1 MIEEL
6 YKQSNETQIEYIYRV
21 VSLKRAKEI
30 SITWKKL
37 AEILN
42 SQTGFN
48 YNESTYRKWKLTNYA
63 DYDFKD
69 ESPSVF
75 VQDVTRLIN
84 TLKRRVNR
92 EETIKQIAKECS
104 DKISSRIIFQPSLKA
119 DKCSQNTCKQVACL
133 LLSDWHYGISFDISI
148 NKYNVD
154 IAQDRIT
161 KLKQDVCEW
170 LNYHKGLIDE
180 LYIFNLG
187 DLISGRIHN
196 TIRIDNTIDVVTQ
209 TIRVSEILAEFIED
223 ISTQTSLNIQYFDT
237 LDNHSRIEPLK
248 ESSLDVES
256 LQRFTHWFL
265 TYRFSHIDSIQ
276 IVDNTFSD
284 DIITTT
290 ILGHRVGAVHGD
302 KDKQMQVVSN
312 ISMITRDV
320 YDLICTAHMH
330 HFSGDEQNECVVVSN
345 SSLMGTDKFA
355 QRLRLSSVPA
365 QLMILITEKNPCR
378 EIIRFELD

>member
-6 YKQSNETQIEYIYRV
+6 YKQPNETKIEYIYRV
-21 VSLKRAKEI
+21 VSLKKAKEI
-30 SITWKKL
+30 SITWTKL

-42 SQTGFN
+42 NETGFN
-48 YNESTYRKWKLTNYA
+48 YDESTYRRWKLISYA
-63 DYDFKD
+63 DYDFNH
-69 ESPSVF
+69 ESSSVCI
-75 VQDVTRLIN
+75 QDVNRLIG

-92 EETIKQIAKECS
+92 EETIKQIARECS
-104 DKISSRIIFQPSLKA
+104 DNISSRIIFQPSLKQ
-119 DKCSQNTCKQVACL
+119 DKHSENTCKQVACL

-148 NKYNVD
+148 NKYNID

-161 KLKQDVCEW
+161 KLKQDVCKW
-170 LNYHKGLIDE
+170 LNQHKGLIDE

-223 ISTQTSLNIQYFDT
+223 ISTETSLNIQYFDT

-256 LQRFTHWFL
+256 LQRITHWFL

-276 IVDNTFSD
+276 ITDNTFSD

-290 ILGHRVGAVHGD
+290 ILGHKVGAVHGD

-312 ISMITRDV
+312 ISMVTRDV
-320 YDLICTAHMH
+320 YDLICTAHLH
-330 HFSGDEQNECVVVSN
+330 HFSGDEQNKCIVVSN

-355 QRLRLSSVPA
+355 LRLRLSSTPA
-365 QLMILITEKNPCR
+365 QLMILMTEKNPCK